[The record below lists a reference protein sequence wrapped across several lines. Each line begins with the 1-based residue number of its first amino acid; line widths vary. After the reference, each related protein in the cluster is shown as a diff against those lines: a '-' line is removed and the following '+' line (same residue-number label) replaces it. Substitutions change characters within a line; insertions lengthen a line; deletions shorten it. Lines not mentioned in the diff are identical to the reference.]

1 MKKAIVSVL
10 RLILFVGVLVLLP
23 YMNRVLK
30 AQFIDA
36 CQTFTAPT
44 SSPCPSCCSIHG
56 EIPEE
61 PFPNG
66 AGTDGLTSTPY
77 NCGTPNAGCSASCT
91 GSTEVASSDAACCL
105 TTGQA
110 CSTTSQCCGDPG
122 DSCEG
127 NVCTATC
134 LPAGGDCSTDDDCC
148 GTLACESGICTA
160 PIRCFN
166 NPDCTGGTPIILD
179 VGGHGFYLTSAAGGV
194 SFDLSGTDNPIQI
207 GWTARG
213 ADNAFLALPGAD
225 GLVDSGKQ
233 LFGNVTPQPPSPDPN
248 GFLALA
254 VYDLPANG
262 GNGNGM
268 IDPGDAIYP
277 HLRLWID
284 TNHDGISQPEELHTL
299 SSLDV
304 VSISLHDTLS
314 RKVDQYGNIF
324 RFKAAVDHNDPDATH
339 VGRTAYDVILV
350 TLKSTGTP

>member
-1 MKKAIVSVL
+1 
-10 RLILFVGVLVLLP
+10 
-23 YMNRVLK
+23 
-30 AQFIDA
+30 
-36 CQTFTAPT
+36 
-44 SSPCPSCCSIHG
+44 
-56 EIPEE
+56 
-61 PFPNG
+61 
-66 AGTDGLTSTPY
+66 
-77 NCGTPNAGCSASCT
+77 
-91 GSTEVASSDAACCL
+91 
-105 TTGQA
+105 
-110 CSTTSQCCGDPG
+110 
-122 DSCEG
+122 
-127 NVCTATC
+127 
-134 LPAGGDCSTDDDCC
+134 
-148 GTLACESGICTA
+148 
-160 PIRCFN
+160 
-166 NPDCTGGTPIILD
+166 
-179 VGGHGFYLTSAAGGV
+179 
-194 SFDLSGTDNPIQI
+194 
-207 GWTARG
+207 
-213 ADNAFLALPGAD
+213 
-225 GLVDSGKQ
+225 LVDSGKQ
-233 LFGNVTPQPPSPDPN
+233 LFGNVMPQPPSPDPN